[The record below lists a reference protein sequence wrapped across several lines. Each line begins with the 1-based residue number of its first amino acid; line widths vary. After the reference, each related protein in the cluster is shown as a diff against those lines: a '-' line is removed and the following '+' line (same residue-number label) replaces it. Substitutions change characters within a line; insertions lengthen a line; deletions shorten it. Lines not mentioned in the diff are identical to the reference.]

1 VTSDRDGCKS
11 EVRSQ
16 KSDLR
21 VAGVILH
28 PSSFILRVEPVS
40 ASGRAS
46 TLAPF
51 EVRSFR
57 YQWPADLATS
67 WAFEMEVIIL
77 GWYILVETQSVF
89 MLTVWASLQYIGTL
103 IAPLFGVAGDRLG
116 HRRLVAG
123 MRTVYACCAATLMT
137 LAFTGLVAPAAVLVV
152 ATVMGLV
159 RPSDIGMR
167 QALVAETM
175 PPGRLIGAM
184 GVQRTTLDSAR
195 VAGALSGAGLFAL
208 IGMGPTYVVVTVLY
222 AISVFLTLKAGAYVE
237 PAPARAGPEP
247 VRLSPWR
254 ELKEGIAYVWNTP
267 LLLAIM
273 CLAVLLNMTTF
284 PMMNHLLPYV
294 AKEVYVADQK
304 MLGYLVA
311 GGALGAMVTS
321 LLLSRLAH
329 RIRAGRV
336 SIIGTLMWYA
346 ALIAFAWQPGPWT
359 GIPLLMLAGC
369 AQSVSQVPSHA
380 VLLRNSDE
388 RFRGR
393 IMGIRMLAIYGNV
406 PGLLLF
412 GPVVAALGFPATAT
426 LYCGV
431 GVAITI
437 CLCAYWRAALWQ
449 RDAPA
454 NTR

>member
-1 VTSDRDGCKS
+1 MAT
-11 EVRSQ
+11 E
-16 KSDLR
+16 
-21 VAGVILH
+21 
-28 PSSFILRVEPVS
+28 
-40 ASGRAS
+40 RAS

-123 MRTVYACCAATLMT
+123 MRTVYAACAATLMA
-137 LAFTGLVAPAAVLVV
+137 LAFTGLITPAAVLAV

-175 PPGRLIGAM
+175 PPHRLVSAM

-208 IGMGPTYVVVTVLY
+208 LGMGPTYVAVTALY
-222 AISVFLTLKAGAYVE
+222 LASVFLTLKAGAYVE
-237 PAPARAGPEP
+237 AAPARATREE
-247 VRLSPWR
+247 RLSPWR

-294 AKEVYVADQK
+294 AKEVYLADQK

-311 GGALGAMVTS
+311 GGAFGAMVMS

-329 RIRAGRV
+329 AIRPGRV
-336 SIIGTLMWYA
+336 SIVGTLCWYA
-346 ALIAFAWQPGPWT
+346 VLIAFAWAPSPWT

-412 GPVVAALGFPATAT
+412 GPVVAALGFSATAT

-431 GVAITI
+431 GIAITL
-437 CLCAYWRAALWQ
+437 CLCVYWRAALWR

>member
-1 VTSDRDGCKS
+1 MS
-11 EVRSQ
+11 ERS
-16 KSDLR
+16 
-21 VAGVILH
+21 A
-28 PSSFILRVEPVS
+28 
-40 ASGRAS
+40 

-57 YQWPADLATS
+57 FQWPADLATS

-89 MLTVWASLQYIGTL
+89 MLTVFASLQYTGTL

-123 MRTVYACCAATLMT
+123 MRTVYACCAATIMT
-137 LAFTGLVAPAAVLVV
+137 LAFTGLIAPAAVLAV

-167 QALVAETM
+167 QALVAESM
-175 PPGRLIGAM
+175 PPGRLVSAM

-195 VAGALSGAGLFAL
+195 IAGALSGAGLFAL
-208 IGMGPTYVVVTVLY
+208 LGMGPSYVVVTTLYLTSVL
-222 AISVFLTLKAGAYVE
+222 LTLKAGGGEDGPA
-237 PAPARAGPEP
+237 APAEARA
-247 VRLSPWR
+247 VRASPWR
-254 ELKEGIAYVWNTP
+254 ELKEGMAYVWNTP

-273 CLAVLLNMTTF
+273 CLAFLLNVTTF
-284 PMMNHLLPYV
+284 PMMNNLLPYV
-294 AKEVYVADQK
+294 AKEVYGGDQTT
-304 MLGYLVA
+304 LGYLVA

-329 RIRAGRV
+329 VIRPSRV
-336 SIIGTLMWYA
+336 SVIGTILWFT
-346 ALIAFAWQPGPWT
+346 ALLAFAWAPSPWT
-359 GIPLLMLAGC
+359 GIPMLMLAGC

-412 GPVVAALGFPATAT
+412 GPLVTALGFSATAS
-426 LYCGV
+426 LYCAV
-431 GVAITI
+431 GILITI
-437 CLCAYWRAALWQ
+437 FLCIHWRADLWR

>member
-1 VTSDRDGCKS
+1 MT
-11 EVRSQ
+11 E
-16 KSDLR
+16 
-21 VAGVILH
+21 
-28 PSSFILRVEPVS
+28 
-40 ASGRAS
+40 RAS

-57 YQWPADLATS
+57 YQWPADLSTS

-116 HRRLVAG
+116 LRLLVAS
-123 MRTVYACCAATLMT
+123 MRGIYAACAATIMT
-137 LAFTGLVAPAAVLVV
+137 LAFTGWLEPALVLVI
-152 ATVMGLV
+152 ATIMGLV

-167 QALVAETM
+167 QAMVAETM
-175 PPGRLIGAM
+175 PSGRMVSAM
-184 GVQRTTLDSAR
+184 GIQRTTLDSAR

-208 IGMGPTYVVVTVLY
+208 LGMGPSYVVVTALY
-222 AISVFLTLKAGAYVE
+222 LMSVVLTLKAGAAHAGVT
-237 PAPARAGPEP
+237 AAAGPLP
-247 VRLSPWR
+247 VRPSPWR

-267 LLLAIM
+267 LLLAVM
-273 CLAVLLNMTTF
+273 CLAFLLNMTTF

-294 AKEVYVADQK
+294 AKEVYGGDQRT
-304 MLGYLVA
+304 LGYLVA
-311 GGALGAMVTS
+311 GGAFGALMTS

-329 RIRAGRV
+329 AIRPGRV
-336 SIIGTLMWYA
+336 SIVGTLCWYA
-346 ALIAFAWQPGPWT
+346 ALIAFAWAPSAWT

-412 GPVVAALGFPATAT
+412 GPVVAALGFSATAT

-431 GVAITI
+431 GIAITL
-437 CLCAYWRAALWQ
+437 CLCVYWRAALWR

>member
-1 VTSDRDGCKS
+1 MT
-11 EVRSQ
+11 E
-16 KSDLR
+16 
-21 VAGVILH
+21 
-28 PSSFILRVEPVS
+28 
-40 ASGRAS
+40 RAS

-57 YQWPADLATS
+57 FQWPADLATS

-89 MLTVWASLQYIGTL
+89 MLTVFASLQYIGTL

-116 HRRLVAG
+116 LRLLVAS
-123 MRTVYACCAATLMT
+123 MRGIYAACAATIMT
-137 LAFTGLVAPAAVLVV
+137 LAFTGWLEPALVLVI
-152 ATVMGLV
+152 ATIMGLV

-167 QALVAETM
+167 QAMVAETM
-175 PPGRLIGAM
+175 PPGRMVSAM
-184 GVQRTTLDSAR
+184 GIQRTTLDSAR

-208 IGMGPTYVVVTVLY
+208 LGMGPSYVVVTALY
-222 AISVFLTLKAGAYVE
+222 LASVVLTLKAGAVHAGLA
-237 PAPARAGPEP
+237 APAGPLP
-247 VRLSPWR
+247 ARPSPWR

-267 LLLAIM
+267 LLLAVM
-273 CLAVLLNMTTF
+273 CLAFLLNMTTF

-294 AKEVYVADQK
+294 AKEVYGGDQRT
-304 MLGYLVA
+304 LGYLVA
-311 GGALGAMVTS
+311 GGAFGALVTS

-329 RIRAGRV
+329 AIRPGRV
-336 SIIGTLMWYA
+336 SIVGTLFWYA
-346 ALIAFAWQPGPWT
+346 ALIAFAWAPSPWT

-380 VLLRNSDE
+380 VLLRNSEE

-412 GPVVAALGFPATAT
+412 GPMVAALGFPATAT
-426 LYCGV
+426 LYCGL
-431 GVAITI
+431 GIAITL
-437 CLCAYWRAALWQ
+437 CLCVYWRAALWR

>member
-1 VTSDRDGCKS
+1 
-11 EVRSQ
+11 
-16 KSDLR
+16 
-21 VAGVILH
+21 
-28 PSSFILRVEPVS
+28 VS

-57 YQWPADLATS
+57 FQWPADLATS

-89 MLTVWASLQYIGTL
+89 MLTVFASLQYTGTL

-137 LAFTGLVAPAAVLVV
+137 LAFTGLIAPAAVLAV

-167 QALVAETM
+167 QALVAESM
-175 PPGRLIGAM
+175 PPGRLVSAM

-195 VAGALSGAGLFAL
+195 IAGALTGAGLFAL
-208 IGMGPTYVVVTVLY
+208 LGMGPSYVVVTTLYLTSVL
-222 AISVFLTLKAGAYVE
+222 LTLKAGTGV
-237 PAPARAGPEP
+237 AGPAVPAEP
-247 VRLSPWR
+247 RAVRASPWR
-254 ELKEGIAYVWNTP
+254 ELKEGMAYVWNTP

-273 CLAVLLNMTTF
+273 CLAFLLNVTTF
-284 PMMNHLLPYV
+284 PMMNNLLPYV
-294 AKEVYVADQK
+294 AKEIYGGDQRT
-304 MLGYLVA
+304 LGYLVA
-311 GGALGAMVTS
+311 GGAFGAMVTS

-329 RIRAGRV
+329 AIHPGRV
-336 SIIGTLMWYA
+336 SVIGTLVWFA
-346 ALIAFAWQPGPWT
+346 ALLAFAWQPGPWT

-412 GPVVAALGFPATAT
+412 GPTVTALGFPATAT
-426 LYCGV
+426 LYCGI
-431 GVAITI
+431 GIAITI
-437 CLCAYWRAALWQ
+437 CLCVYWRAVLWR

>member
-1 VTSDRDGCKS
+1 MTTT
-11 EVRSQ
+11 Q
-16 KSDLR
+16 
-21 VAGVILH
+21 
-28 PSSFILRVEPVS
+28 
-40 ASGRAS
+40 RAS
-46 TLAPF
+46 AFAPF

-57 YQWPADLATS
+57 FQWPADLATS

-89 MLTVWASLQYIGTL
+89 MLTVFASLQYIGTL
-103 IAPLFGVAGDRLG
+103 IAPLFGVAGDRIG
-116 HRRLVAG
+116 HRRLVVG
-123 MRTVYACCAATLMT
+123 MRSVYAACAATLMT
-137 LAFTGLVAPAAVLVV
+137 LAFTGLITPAAVL
-152 ATVMGLV
+152 AIAAVMGLV

-175 PPGRLIGAM
+175 PPGRLVSAM

-208 IGMGPTYVVVTVLY
+208 IGMGPTYVAVTVLY
-222 AISVFLTLKAGAYVE
+222 LISVFLTFKAGDYVE
-237 PAPARAGPEP
+237 GAPARPAPAEERPT
-247 VRLSPWR
+247 PWR
-254 ELKEGIAYVWNTP
+254 ELKEGVAYVWNAP

-273 CLAVLLNMTTF
+273 CLAVLLNVTTF

-294 AKEVYVADQK
+294 AKEVYGADQK

-311 GGALGAMVTS
+311 SGAFGAMVTS

-329 RIRAGRV
+329 RIRPGRV
-336 SIIGTLMWYA
+336 SIIGTLAWYT

-369 AQSVSQVPSHA
+369 SQSVSQVPSHA

-412 GPVVAALGFPATAT
+412 GPIVAALGFPATAT
-426 LYCGV
+426 LYCGL

-437 CLCAYWRAALWQ
+437 CLCIYWRAALWRQ
-449 RDAPA
+449 DAPA

>member
-1 VTSDRDGCKS
+1 MSQ
-11 EVRSQ
+11 RS
-16 KSDLR
+16 
-21 VAGVILH
+21 
-28 PSSFILRVEPVS
+28 
-40 ASGRAS
+40 
-46 TLAPF
+46 TMLAPF

-57 YQWPADLATS
+57 FQWPADLATS

-89 MLTVWASLQYIGTL
+89 MLTVFASLQYIGTL

-123 MRTVYACCAATLMT
+123 MRAVYACCAVTLMT
-137 LAFTGLVAPAAVLVV
+137 LAFTGLIAPAAVLAV

-175 PPGRLIGAM
+175 PPGRLVSAM

-195 VAGALSGAGLFAL
+195 IAGALSGAGLFAL
-208 IGMGPTYVVVTVLY
+208 IGMGPAYIVVTMLY
-222 AISVFLTLKAGAYVE
+222 VTSVVLTLKAGAYVE
-237 PAPARAGPEP
+237 AAPARPAPEEE
-247 VRLSPWR
+247 RYSPWR

-267 LLLAIM
+267 LLLAVM
-273 CLAVLLNMTTF
+273 CLAFLLNMTTF

-294 AKEVYVADQK
+294 AKVVYGADQK

-311 GGALGAMVTS
+311 GGAFGAMVTS

-329 RIRAGRV
+329 VIRPARV
-336 SIIGTLMWYA
+336 SMIGTFLWYA
-346 ALIAFAWQPGPWT
+346 ALIAFAWQPSPWT

-369 AQSVSQVPSHA
+369 SQSVSQVPSHA
-380 VLLRNSDE
+380 VLLRDSDE

-412 GPVVAALGFPATAT
+412 GPIVAALGFPATAT

-431 GVAITI
+431 GVLITI
-437 CLCAYWRAALWQ
+437 GLCWYWRADLWR

-454 NTR
+454 NRR

>member
-1 VTSDRDGCKS
+1 MS
-11 EVRSQ
+11 E
-16 KSDLR
+16 
-21 VAGVILH
+21 
-28 PSSFILRVEPVS
+28 
-40 ASGRAS
+40 RAS

-57 YQWPADLATS
+57 YQWPADLSTS

-123 MRTVYACCAATLMT
+123 MRTVYAACAATLMT
-137 LAFTGLVAPAAVLVV
+137 LAFTGMITPAAVLAV

-175 PPGRLIGAM
+175 PPHRMVSAM

-208 IGMGPTYVVVTVLY
+208 LGMGPTYVAVTVLY
-222 AISVFLTLKAGAYVE
+222 LTSVFLTLKAGAYVE
-237 PAPARAGPEP
+237 PAPARATREE
-247 VRLSPWR
+247 RLSPWR

-311 GGALGAMVTS
+311 GGAFGAMVMS

-329 RIRAGRV
+329 AIRPGRV
-336 SIIGTLMWYA
+336 SIVGTLCWYA
-346 ALIAFAWQPGPWT
+346 VLIAFAWAPSPWT

-412 GPVVAALGFPATAT
+412 GPVVAALGFSATAT

-431 GVAITI
+431 GIAITL
-437 CLCAYWRAALWQ
+437 CLCVYWRAALWR